1 MCKYFK
7 GIEDISKLSR
17 NLILLLVA
25 VFISNVGNGIQ
36 VIAINKWIYD
46 KTNSAALI
54 GGVVILDYIISF
66 LVQFITGT
74 IIDRSNSKKIYLLCD
89 LLRAVIFFVLSISM
103 LKSDVPVVLVGIC
116 VALISFITT
125 VYRSCFF
132 KLIPMLVRE
141 QSDLLKVN
149 GLNSTLTQFGLL
161 LGTVIVAPTI
171 VLFGTS
177 VAVML
182 NGLTFLLSAII
193 VIFIKFN
200 YVKETC
206 SRNNSINVFEDWAEI
221 MSLLR
226 RDKTLKWHIV
236 ISSADVLVVNFFNIL
251 LVPMVS
257 AWYLNSTYKVSLFD
271 GAFTVGAIVIGIVV
285 GKVKDK
291 FGIKVSSWIGIMV
304 QGLAYFALCVCR
316 TTPLA
321 VVIIL
326 TIGFFNGYSGLIYQT
341 TLQNRISHEVKGRIS
356 SFKGFVISIISII
369 LIPVMTFCLDNSILS
384 GMLCSGCII
393 MIFGM
398 TAFALNVKRG
408 EGYLIADKGISN

>member
-74 IIDRSNSKKIYLLCD
+74 IIDRSNPKKIYLLCD

-103 LKSDVPVVLVGIC
+103 LKSDVQVVLVGIC